1 MHILATIS
9 TGKKLER
16 RKLGGK
22 GIRMDSFGASE
33 VSSRIVRE
41 LLDREGV
48 QAAKRRAMR
57 GSRGV
62 PI

>member
-33 VSSRIVRE
+33 VSSRERE
-41 LLDREGV
+41 REREKV
-48 QAAKRRAMR
+48 CENL
-57 GSRGV
+57 
-62 PI
+62 